1 MKLHSIICLVAL
13 IASVADAFTA
23 STHAR
28 PRRALISSRKPTA
41 IRADAASEDGTAKK
55 KVAKKAKKAVK
66 AKAPVEAKAPVKA
79 KKDEGEVETFRKPEF
94 VASIAEKTGMSKVD
108 SEAALAAVLDTIS
121 EVSFLCVL
129 VLCIILSQMT
139 GLIFF
144 KLNLHRML
152 LKESVFQCWD
162 LVPSSSPIV
171 QLVKVETPR
180 LERRSRSKLP
190 KLLPFLQ
197 ERLSRKSAISNQTL

>member
-1 MKLHSIICLVAL
+1 MKLQSIICLIAL

-55 KVAKKAKKAVK
+55 KVAKKAKKAV
-66 AKAPVEAKAPVKA
+66 EAKAPAKA
-79 KKDEGEVETFRKPEF
+79 KKDVGEVETFRKPEF

-121 EVSFLCVL
+121 EVSFLSV
-129 VLCIILSQMT
+129 
-139 GLIFF
+139 LIF
-144 KLNLHRML
+144 NI
-152 LKESVFQCWD
+152 E
-162 LVPSSSPIV
+162 
-171 QLVKVETPR
+171 
-180 LERRSRSKLP
+180 
-190 KLLPFLQ
+190 
-197 ERLSRKSAISNQTL
+197 

>member
-1 MKLHSIICLVAL
+1 MKLQSIICLIAL

-55 KVAKKAKKAVK
+55 KVAKKAKKAV
-66 AKAPVEAKAPVKA
+66 EAKAPAKA
-79 KKDEGEVETFRKPEF
+79 KKDVGEVETFRKPEF

-129 VLCIILSQMT
+129 IICLILSQMT

-171 QLVKVETPR
+171 LLVKVETPR

-197 ERLSRKSAISNQTL
+197 ERLSRKNAISNQTL